1 MKKPLFLFAGV
12 VFLLTLASSSGC
24 TDGESGDENQ
34 ASSTS
39 TTTQDLASAPEPE
52 PAENTP
58 PMESKLNAKVR
69 ITTPMGSMVA
79 ELYDQTPKHRDNFLK
94 LAREG
99 YYDDLLFHRVID
111 GFMVQGGD
119 PDSRNAPQNMR
130 LGSGGPDY
138 KIEAEFVDSLVHVKG
153 ALAAARQGDM
163 QNPRKMSSGSQFYI
177 VQGKPTAAQ
186 MLLGLEKQRNVR
198 RDSTNLFKYSDEQ
211 IERYANEGGTPHLD
225 GEYTVFGQVI
235 EGLDVI
241 DSIAAVKTGAMN
253 RPVENVWFKVEVI
266 EP

>member
-1 MKKPLFLFAGV
+1 MKKPLFLFAGAV
-12 VFLLTLASSSGC
+12 ILLTLASASGC
-24 TDGESGDENQ
+24 ADMETTDAKQ
-34 ASSTS
+34 ASSVSLDS
-39 TTTQDLASAPEPE
+39 TDTPQKSANEITQ
-52 PAENTP
+52 N
-58 PMESKLNAKVR
+58 MESNVNAKVR
-69 ITTPMGSMVA
+69 IITPMGTMIA

-99 YYDDLLFHRVID
+99 YYDNLLFHRVID

-119 PDSRNAPQNMR
+119 PDSRDAPPNMR

-138 KIEAEFVDSLVHVKG
+138 KIDAEFVDTLVHTKG

-177 VQGKPTAAQ
+177 VQGQPTPAQ
-186 MLLGLEKQRNVR
+186 MLIGMERQRNAR
-198 RDSTNLFKYSDEQ
+198 RDSANFFKYSDEQ
-211 IERYANEGGTPHLD
+211 IEQFNTLGGTPHLD
-225 GEYTVFGQVI
+225 GEYTVFGRVV
-235 EGLDVI
+235 EGLDII

>member
-1 MKKPLFLFAGV
+1 MKKPLFLFAGAV
-12 VFLLTLASSSGC
+12 ILLTLASASGC
-24 TDGESGDENQ
+24 ADLEPKDEKDTSGAQ
-34 ASSTS
+34 ANEAPAPQVSTNDN
-39 TTTQDLASAPEPE
+39 TQ
-52 PAENTP
+52 
-58 PMESKLNAKVR
+58 PMETNRNAKVR
-69 ITTPMGSMVA
+69 IITPMGTMVA

-99 YYDDLLFHRVID
+99 YYDNLLFHRIIN

-119 PDSRNAPQNMR
+119 PDSRDAPQNMR
-130 LGSGGPDY
+130 LGSGGPSY
-138 KIEAEFVDSLVHVKG
+138 KVDAEFVDTLVHTKG

-177 VQGKPTAAQ
+177 VQGKPTPPQ

-198 RDSTNLFKYSDEQ
+198 RDSSNFFKYSDEQ
-211 IERYANEGGTPHLD
+211 IEQYTTLGGTPHLD
-225 GEYTVFGQVI
+225 GEYTVFGRVI

-241 DSIAAVKTGAMN
+241 DSIAAVKTGAMD
-253 RPVENVWFKVEVI
+253 RPVENVWFKVEVV

>member
-1 MKKPLFLFAGV
+1 MKKPLFLFAGTV
-12 VFLLTLASSSGC
+12 ILLTMASASGC
-24 TDGESGDENQ
+24 TDND
-34 ASSTS
+34 
-39 TTTQDLASAPEPE
+39 SAPTKQEVNALSE
-52 PAENTP
+52 LAESTNEAPNENNTS
-58 PMESKLNAKVR
+58 MESNLNAKVR
-69 ITTPMGSMVA
+69 IITPMGTMIA

-99 YYDDLLFHRVID
+99 YYNDLIFHRVID

-138 KIEAEFVDSLVHVKG
+138 KIEAEFVDTLVHVKG

-177 VQGKPTAAQ
+177 VQGQPTPPQ
-186 MLLGLEKQRNVR
+186 MLLSFEKQRNAR
-198 RDSTNLFKYSDEQ
+198 RDSANFFKYSDEQ
-211 IERYANEGGTPHLD
+211 IEQFTTQGGTPHLD

-235 EGLDVI
+235 EGLEVI

-253 RPVENVWFKVEVI
+253 RPVENIWFKVEVV